1 MVGRRRKD
9 FNYTL
14 LGVIWLLAIT
24 TFVILHST
32 IKVEYEFL
40 SPVGEAQA
48 IENYKLEVK
57 KAQTCEDVDCWVD
70 QYAHQ
75 YAKSDAEVNRIKVM
89 LHFLLYKES
98 GYGSNLNCGDNFKAC
113 GPLQYWEATYISI
126 RDEMME
132 KGLVQVMGDRHDM
145 RNAIE
150 TTAYALSEGRD
161 NLWGPLNRGELKI

>member
-1 MVGRRRKD
+1 MARKRRKD

-48 IENYKLEVK
+48 IENYKLEVA

-75 YAKSDAEVNRIKVM
+75 YAKNPAEANRIKVM

-98 GYGSNLNCGDNFKAC
+98 MYGVNTNCGDGGLSC
-113 GPLQYWEATYISI
+113 GPLQFHQSTWERMRNQMGEPI
-126 RDEMME
+126 
-132 KGLVQVMGDRHDM
+132 GDRFDM
-145 RNAIE
+145 ETSIA
-150 TTAYALSEGRD
+150 TTAWAIATGHELE
-161 NLWGPLNRGELKI
+161 WGPILRQEIQI

>member
-1 MVGRRRKD
+1 MARKRRKD

-48 IENYKLEVK
+48 IENYKLEVA

-75 YAKSDAEVNRIKVM
+75 YAKSDAEVNRIKVL

-98 GYGSNLNCGDNFKAC
+98 MYGVNTNCGDGGLSC
-113 GPLQYWEATYISI
+113 GPLQFHQSTWERMRNQMGEPI
-126 RDEMME
+126 
-132 KGLVQVMGDRHDM
+132 GDRFDM
-145 RNAIE
+145 RLAIQ
-150 TTAYALSEGRD
+150 TTAWAIATGHELE
-161 NLWGPLNRGELKI
+161 WGPVLRGEIQI